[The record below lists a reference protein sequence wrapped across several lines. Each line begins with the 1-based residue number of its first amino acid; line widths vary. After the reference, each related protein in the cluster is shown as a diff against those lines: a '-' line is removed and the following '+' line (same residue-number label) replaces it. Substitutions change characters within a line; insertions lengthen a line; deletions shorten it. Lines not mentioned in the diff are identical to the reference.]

1 MQLGHAWDVV
11 VSRNTLPARTAPAAH
26 AVVPHPH
33 RAGCGRLRPAKR
45 HTYGT
50 ILVDSSAANPW
61 HLPERTAETVAQW
74 LREHPGVEVIARD
87 RASAHAEG
95 ARHGAPGA
103 TQVADRFHLLQNLA
117 EALTHVFTTHGRS
130 LDAVNATEHQR
141 PVPLP
146 DGTRAVPVP
155 TAHTPSRGGPR
166 GPARRAPT
174 SRL

>member
-1 MQLGHAWDVV
+1 M
-11 VSRNTLPARTAPAAH
+11 ARGLRRQPPRRRSPPPPCWVDDFAP
-26 AVVPHPH
+26 
-33 RAGCGRLRPAKR
+33 RKR

-50 ILVDSSAANPW
+50 ILPIRSAANPW
-61 HLPERTAETVAQW
+61 HLPERTAETGAVAA
-74 LREHPGVEVIARD
+74 RAPGCGGDRAGIARG
-87 RASAHAEG
+87 HAEG

-155 TAHTPSRGGPR
+155 PPPTPPAEEPAR
-166 GPARRAPT
+166 PARRAPT